1 MHAIRVEQYGNP
13 DVLLYKEIPIPEPK
27 PNEALIKLHAI
38 GVNFIDVY
46 HRTGL
51 YPIPLPFTLGQ
62 EGAGVVEAVGAEV
75 TEVSVGE
82 RVAFAGVLGAYA
94 EYQAVQA
101 EKLVKLPDAISFEQG
116 AAAMLQGMTA
126 HYLAFALRPLSNRD
140 TALVHAAAGGV
151 GLLLI
156 QLLKRLGVRV
166 IGLCSTSEKAR
177 LAKEVGADEVI
188 ITNEADFE
196 TETKKLTDGKGVQ
209 IVFDSVGKDTWEK
222 SLNVLAARGMMVSY
236 GNASGAIPPFSPL
249 LLSQKGS
256 LFLVRP
262 ALHHYTATRDELCMR
277 ATDILR
283 WIESG
288 ELKLHIYRRY
298 ELKEA
303 FYAHED
309 FRYRCTMGKL
319 LLIP

>member
-1 MHAIRVEQYGNP
+1 MHAIRVEQYGSA
-13 DVLLYKEIPIPEPK
+13 DVLLYKEIPIPEPQ

-101 EKLVKLPDAISFEQG
+101 EKLIKLPDAISFEQG

-126 HYLAFALRPLSNRD
+126 HYLAFSLRPLSNRD

-166 IGLCSTSEKAR
+166 IGLCSTSEKAQ
-177 LAKEVGADEVI
+177 LAKGFGADEVI
-188 ITNEADFE
+188 ITTQADFE
-196 TETKKLTDGKGVQ
+196 TEVKKLTDGKGVQ
-209 IVFDSVGKDTWEK
+209 IVFDSVGKETWEK
-222 SLNVLAARGMMVSY
+222 SLNVLAPRGLMVSY
-236 GNASGAIPPFSPL
+236 GNASGAVLPFSPL

-256 LFLVRP
+256 LFLTRP
-262 ALHHYTATRDELCMR
+262 TLHHYTATRDELCMR
-277 ATDILR
+277 ATEIFR
-283 WIESG
+283 WIELG
-288 ELKLHIYRRY
+288 ELNLHIQHCFA
-298 ELKEA
+298 LKDA
-303 FYAHED
+303 RLAHEALEQ
-309 FRYRCTMGKL
+309 RKTTGKIL
-319 LLIP
+319 LFP

>member
-1 MHAIRVEQYGNP
+1 MHAIRVEQYGSA
-13 DVLLYKEIPIPEPK
+13 DVLLYKEMPIPEPK

-51 YPIPLPFTLGQ
+51 YPIALPFTLGQ

-75 TEVSVGE
+75 SEVKVGE
-82 RVAFAGVLGAYA
+82 RVAFTGALGAYS
-94 EYQAVQA
+94 EYHAVQA
-101 EKLVKLPDAISFEQG
+101 EKLVRLPDALSFEQG

-126 HYLAFALRPLSNRD
+126 HYLAFALRPLSKSD

-166 IGLCSTSEKAR
+166 IGLCSTSEKAQ

-188 ITNEADFE
+188 ITTQADFE
-196 TETKKLTDGKGVQ
+196 VETKKLTDGKGVQ

-222 SLNVLAARGMMVSY
+222 SLNVLAPRGMMVSY

-256 LFLVRP
+256 LFLTRP

-277 ATDILR
+277 ATEIFR

-288 ELKLHIYRRY
+288 ELKLRIEHRFA
-298 ELKEA
+298 LKDA
-303 FYAHED
+303 RLAHNALEG
-309 FRYRCTMGKL
+309 RKTTGKIL
-319 LLIP
+319 LFP

>member
-101 EKLVKLPDAISFEQG
+101 DRLVKLPDAISFEQG

-126 HYLAFALRPLSNRD
+126 HYLAFALRPLSKND

-151 GLLLI
+151 GILLI

-166 IGLCSTSEKAR
+166 IGLCSLDMKGE
-177 LAKEVGADEVI
+177 LAKKFGADEVI
-188 ITNEADFE
+188 ITREDDFE

-209 IVFDSVGKDTWEK
+209 IVFDSVGRDTWEK
-222 SLNVLAARGMMVSY
+222 SLNVLAPRGMMVSY
-236 GNASGAIPPFSPL
+236 GNASGAIPPFNPL
-249 LLSQKGS
+249 LLSQKRS
-256 LFLVRP
+256 LFLTRP
-262 ALHHYTATRDELCMR
+262 ALHHYTATRDELLMR

-288 ELKLHIYRRY
+288 ELKLHIHCRY

-303 FYAHED
+303 SDAHED
-309 FRYRCTMGKL
+309 LRYRCTMGKL
-319 LLIP
+319 LLFP